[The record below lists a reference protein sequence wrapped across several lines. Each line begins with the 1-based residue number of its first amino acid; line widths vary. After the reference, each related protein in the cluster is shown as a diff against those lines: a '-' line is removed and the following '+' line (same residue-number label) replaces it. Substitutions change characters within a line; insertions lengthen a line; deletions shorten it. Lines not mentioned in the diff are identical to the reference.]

1 MLLRESRGAGPPDS
15 GRSLFG
21 LVEDLI
27 AKTARLFDQKLM
39 LLRLE
44 VEEGV
49 ATLLRHMAILV
60 GGGVVAGIG
69 LVLVSIACGLW
80 IGALVGSVIAG
91 FALTGLAFLLVG
103 IVVIAVRLRLGVG
116 PKRIVPERT
125 MKELGK
131 DTRWIRNGP

>member
-1 MLLRESRGAGPPDS
+1 VEPPDS
-15 GRSLFG
+15 GRSLFS

-27 AKTARLFDQKLM
+27 AKTARLFDQKLV

-44 VEEGV
+44 VEEGL
-49 ATLLRHMAILV
+49 ATLLRHVAILV

-69 LVLVSIACGLW
+69 LVLASIACGLW

-91 FALTGLAFLLVG
+91 FGLTGFAFLLVG